1 MREDFLHYLWNYKKF
16 AFAKAKTTSNTPI
29 TIIKLGEHNHLAGPD
44 FFNARLSIGDQEW
57 AGNVEIHIKSSD
69 WYAHG
74 HETDT
79 AYDNVILHV
88 VWEHDIDIFRKDNTT
103 IPTLQ
108 LKDYVAEDAL
118 ANYKTL
124 FENQSQKWINCEH
137 SISKV
142 PDVIWNH
149 WQERLYLERLE
160 RKTDAIKEILLRT
173 NNDWEGALFVML
185 LRAFGT
191 KVNGASFQSLAEHI
205 DFTVIRK
212 CAQEP
217 FRLEAL
223 LLGAGGLLPEDS
235 VDSYV
240 LQLQGEYEFVYH
252 KFQLETEGIL
262 PIQFFKLRP
271 DNFPTIR
278 LSQLAML
285 YYKLPGLFQKLM
297 HVEKLSDFY
306 DILNVQASTYWDT
319 HYSFSTSQKKR
330 VKKLSKAFIDLLLI
344 NTIIPIRFAYNQYTG
359 KDATDTILDF
369 ITGIKSEQNS
379 IIKKYNEIR
388 PKTENA
394 LHSQALI
401 QLKTTYCSENK
412 CLQCAVG
419 NWLIGK

>member
-1 MREDFLHYLWNYKKF
+1 MREDFLHYLWKYKKF
-16 AFAKAKTTSNTPI
+16 AFAKAKTTINTPI

-74 HETDT
+74 HETDS
-79 AYDNVILHV
+79 AYDNVVLHV
-88 VWEHDIDIFRKDNTT
+88 VWEHDIDIFRKDNTA

-108 LKDYVAEDAL
+108 LKDYVAKDAL
-118 ANYKTL
+118 ANYTTL
-124 FENQSQKWINCEH
+124 FENQSQKWINCEN

-142 PDVIWNH
+142 PDAIWNH

-160 RKTDAIKEILLRT
+160 RKTDAIKEILSHT

-191 KVNGASFQSLAEHI
+191 KVNGDSFQSLAEHI

-223 LLGAGGLLPEDS
+223 LLGVGGLLPEDS

-240 LQLQGEYEFVYH
+240 LQLQGEYEFVHH

-285 YYKLPGLFQKLM
+285 YYTIPGLFQKLM

-319 HYSFSTSQKKR
+319 HYSFSTLQKKR
-330 VKKLSKAFIDLLLI
+330 VKKLSKSFIDLLLI
-344 NTIIPIRFAYNQYTG
+344 NTIIPIKFAYSQYTG
-359 KDATDTILDF
+359 KEETDTILDF
-369 ITGIKSEQNS
+369 ITAIKSEQNS

-388 PKTENA
+388 PKTESA

-401 QLKTTYCSENK
+401 QLKTTYCSENR